1 MVWAKNLVWIVRW
14 QRTSQ
19 CSMTSWVIMVC
30 WVVQRLQKN
39 TGMSDEDQSKFWSQ
53 VQKAEGAK
61 VKRIKAKDEPTDL
74 DEKAH
79 VETVV
84 EKVKAMIPK
93 DVQRVCRGSH
103 FPCLTY
109 RRGHERSD
117 GALRFLTQRMVGE
130 GLWCLEQ
137 SSAPVSQRTAQVLW
151 REYDRLIAN
160 AEQAL
165 QKHRADHE
173 EKVSE
178 GWNHE
183 VGFIA

>member
-1 MVWAKNLVWIVRW
+1 MLND
-14 QRTSQ
+14 
-19 CSMTSWVIMVC
+19 IMGDHGLLSGSETV
-30 WVVQRLQKN
+30 KS

-109 RRGHERSD
+109 RHGHERSD
-117 GALRFLTQRMVGE
+117 GAVHVLAQRMVGE
-130 GLWCLEQ
+130 GLWCLQPSHQTRCRRGQQIRFADCECREQ
-137 SSAPVSQRTAQVLW
+137 D
-151 REYDRLIAN
+151 E
-160 AEQAL
+160 
-165 QKHRADHE
+165 
-173 EKVSE
+173 
-178 GWNHE
+178 
-183 VGFIA
+183 